1 MYSLSD
7 SLQKIPGIGEV
18 TANLLADFGIKTVL
32 DFLLFVP
39 LNYEDLSK
47 ITTVDQLQINQTQT
61 VKAEVISLNERY
73 KFTGKKKLTIT
84 TAVIEDETGRCK
96 SVWFNNRFIKK
107 NLVVGKEYFFAGKF
121 SDYHNF
127 SQPTV
132 EAISDNT
139 THTGRLV
146 PRYSQ
151 TTHLKQGNIR
161 RWLKTIVENLDQVDD
176 PIAQNH
182 NLLNLTDSLKQ
193 LHFPETEELVIKA
206 RERLAIEELLI
217 LIQRSKN
224 LKQNWKK
231 KMALA
236 SPAPISKLLENI
248 KKAIPSTIPFSLTS
262 DQLQALKEILKDLT
276 QPHPMNRLLVGDVGT
291 GKTVVAGVA
300 AYQIAQAG
308 YNSAL
313 IAPTQIL
320 AKQHQKTFAQL
331 FPDLPT
337 QLLTSKTSKKT
348 ESNSTKQPTLFIG
361 THSVINQLNS
371 IKPALVIYDEQHRFG
386 VEQRATATL
395 LESKKQPHMLTMS
408 ATPIPR
414 SYMLTIFSHL
424 DLSLIT
430 QSPFGKKTVK
440 SWYIPKKKKADAYSW
455 LFEQLS
461 NTDGENP
468 DSTAS
473 SNSSKKLAMIVCP
486 FIEPSKQE
494 GFEDIP
500 AAKKIFA
507 ELKKRW
513 QNKLSIALL
522 HGQQKSTEQEKII
535 KKLFANQLDI
545 LVSTSIIEVGVDL
558 PQANIMLI
566 EGADRFGLASLHQLR
581 GRVGRQGQEAFC
593 LLFSSSSSP
602 TISKRLTIF
611 SKENDGLKLAELDLK
626 NRGPGNLFGY
636 DQHGFSNLRFASWNN
651 AKLIK
656 TAQKIFESLEIDSSN
671 WIPLNL
677 EQQFNT
683 DQKNTEK
690 LTATN

>member
-7 SLQKIPGIGEV
+7 SLQNIPGIGEV
-18 TANLLADFGIKTVL
+18 TAKLLADSEIKTVL

-47 ITTVDQLQINQTQT
+47 IVTIDQLEVNQTQT
-61 VKAEVISLNERY
+61 VKAKVIAVNERY
-73 KFTGKKKLTIT
+73 KYTGKKKLTIT
-84 TAVIEDETGRCK
+84 TAIIEDETGRCK
-96 SVWFNNRFIKK
+96 SVWFNNRFIKR
-107 NLVVGKEYFFAGKF
+107 NLVAGKEFFFAGKF

-132 EAISDNT
+132 EVVSDNT

-161 RWLKTIVENLDQVDD
+161 RWLKTIIENLEPITD
-176 PIAQNH
+176 PIANDH

-193 LHFPETEELVIKA
+193 LHFPEKEELVIKA

-217 LIQRSKN
+217 LIQHSKT
-224 LKQNWKK
+224 LKQNWGNKI
-231 KMALA
+231 ALA
-236 SPAPISKLLENI
+236 SPAPISKFLSNV
-248 KKAIPSTIPFSLTS
+248 KTAIPKNIPFELTN

-276 QPHPMNRLLVGDVGT
+276 KSHPMNRLLVGDVGT
-291 GKTVVAGVA
+291 GKTVVAGIA
-300 AYQIAQAG
+300 AYHIIK
-308 YNSAL
+308 NKHHSVL

-320 AKQHQKTFAQL
+320 AEQHQQTFNKL

-337 QLLTSKTSKKT
+337 QLLTANTKLKLELATIKKP
-348 ESNSTKQPTLFIG
+348 SLFIG
-361 THSVINQLNS
+361 THSVINQLKT

-386 VEQRATATL
+386 VEQRATAIL
-395 LESKKQPHMLTMS
+395 PKSEKQPHLLTMS

-430 QSPFGKKTVK
+430 QSPFGSKQVK
-440 SWYIPKKKKADAYSW
+440 SWFVPKNKKDDAYDW
-455 LFEQLS
+455 LQKQIS
-461 NTDGENP
+461 D
-468 DSTAS
+468 
-473 SNSSKKLAMIVCP
+473 SNSPKKLAMIVCP

-500 AAKKIFA
+500 AAKQLFSDFKDKWGNKYKIT
-507 ELKKRW
+507 
-513 QNKLSIALL
+513 LL
-522 HGQQKSTEQEKII
+522 HGQQKPIKQEQII
-535 KKLFANQLDI
+535 KQLFANKIDI
-545 LVSTSIIEVGVDL
+545 LISTSIVEVGVDL
-558 PQANIMLI
+558 PQANIMII

-581 GRVGRQGQEAFC
+581 GRVGRQGQEAYC
-593 LLFSSSSSP
+593 LLFSSSSSSAS
-602 TISKRLTIF
+602 SKRLSMF

-636 DQHGFSNLRFASWNN
+636 DQHGFSELRFASWNN
-651 AKLIK
+651 AQLIK
-656 TAQKIFESLEIDSSN
+656 TAQKIFKSIEKNKNWTPVDLKQTQKKYSEIV
-671 WIPLNL
+671 
-677 EQQFNT
+677 ET
-683 DQKNTEK
+683 RV
-690 LTATN
+690 ATN